1 MYDAINS
8 RYTYKNSSVLENKL
22 NITTEEK
29 LKEYETK
36 MVALK
41 LASID
46 KADFKRTYDEE
57 HLKAIHKYLF
67 EDVYDFAGQYRL
79 ENITK
84 DNFIFSQ
91 YQYIDENIKEV
102 FKKTNIQSLEDLPFE
117 ELIIKLSDFMTDLNV
132 LHPFREGNGRATREF
147 IREFL
152 DKLGF
157 EINWFEIDYN
167 DILRAS
173 MLAVIDDSEQI
184 ELLRKSIKRKMDRV
198 NEGKSVD
205 SYQHLMIY
213 LETEQ
218 PGW

>member
-184 ELLRKSIKRKMDRV
+184 ELLRKSIKRK
-198 NEGKSVD
+198 
-205 SYQHLMIY
+205 
-213 LETEQ
+213 
-218 PGW
+218 

>member
-8 RYTYKNSSVLENKL
+8 RYTYKNSSVLKNKL

-167 DILRAS
+167 YILRAS

-184 ELLRKSIKRKMDRV
+184 ELLRKSIKRK
-198 NEGKSVD
+198 
-205 SYQHLMIY
+205 
-213 LETEQ
+213 
-218 PGW
+218 

>member
-8 RYTYKNSSVLENKL
+8 RYTYKNSSVLKNKL

-91 YQYIDENIKEV
+91 YQYIDENIKEYV
-102 FKKTNIQSLEDLPFE
+102 DKAN
-117 ELIIKLSDFMTDLNV
+117 LIAI
-132 LHPFREGNGRATREF
+132 
-147 IREFL
+147 
-152 DKLGF
+152 
-157 EINWFEIDYN
+157 N
-167 DILRAS
+167 DILIGFEKEYCGKRNKKGN
-173 MLAVIDDSEQI
+173 
-184 ELLRKSIKRKMDRV
+184 LLIKEEYTRRLIK
-198 NEGKSVD
+198 
-205 SYQHLMIY
+205 
-213 LETEQ
+213 
-218 PGW
+218 

>member
-8 RYTYKNSSVLENKL
+8 RYTYKNSSVLKNKL

-152 DKLGF
+152 NKLGF

-184 ELLRKSIKRKMDRV
+184 ELLRKSIKRK
-198 NEGKSVD
+198 
-205 SYQHLMIY
+205 
-213 LETEQ
+213 
-218 PGW
+218 

>member
-8 RYTYKNSSVLENKL
+8 RYTYKNSSVLKNKL

-102 FKKTNIQSLEDLPFE
+102 FKKTNIQSLEDLAFE

-184 ELLRKSIKRKMDRV
+184 ELLRKSIKRK
-198 NEGKSVD
+198 
-205 SYQHLMIY
+205 
-213 LETEQ
+213 
-218 PGW
+218 

>member
-8 RYTYKNSSVLENKL
+8 RYTYKNSSVLKNKL

-117 ELIIKLSDFMTDLNV
+117 ELIIKLSDFITDLNV

-184 ELLRKSIKRKMDRV
+184 ELLRKSIKRK
-198 NEGKSVD
+198 
-205 SYQHLMIY
+205 
-213 LETEQ
+213 
-218 PGW
+218 

>member
-8 RYTYKNSSVLENKL
+8 RYTYKNSSVLKNKL

-184 ELLRKSIKRKMDRV
+184 ELLRKSIKRK
-198 NEGKSVD
+198 
-205 SYQHLMIY
+205 
-213 LETEQ
+213 
-218 PGW
+218 

>member
-1 MYDAINS
+1 MRELRKLKTVFLIYNNL
-8 RYTYKNSSVLENKL
+8 RCNFYVENKL

-184 ELLRKSIKRKMDRV
+184 ELLRKSIKRK
-198 NEGKSVD
+198 
-205 SYQHLMIY
+205 
-213 LETEQ
+213 
-218 PGW
+218 

>member
-8 RYTYKNSSVLENKL
+8 RYTYKNSSVLKNKL

-117 ELIIKLSDFMTDLNV
+117 ELIIKLSDFMTELNV

-184 ELLRKSIKRKMDRV
+184 ELLRKSIKRK
-198 NEGKSVD
+198 
-205 SYQHLMIY
+205 
-213 LETEQ
+213 
-218 PGW
+218 

>member
-8 RYTYKNSSVLENKL
+8 RYTYKNSSVLKNKL

-102 FKKTNIQSLEDLPFE
+102 FKKTNIHSLEDLPFE

-167 DILRAS
+167 YILRAS

-184 ELLRKSIKRKMDRV
+184 ELLRKSIKRK
-198 NEGKSVD
+198 
-205 SYQHLMIY
+205 
-213 LETEQ
+213 
-218 PGW
+218 

>member
-8 RYTYKNSSVLENKL
+8 RYTYKNSSVLKNKL

-57 HLKAIHKYLF
+57 HLKAIHNYLF

-184 ELLRKSIKRKMDRV
+184 ELLRKSIKRK
-198 NEGKSVD
+198 
-205 SYQHLMIY
+205 
-213 LETEQ
+213 
-218 PGW
+218 

>member
-8 RYTYKNSSVLENKL
+8 RYTYKNSSVLKNKL

-184 ELLRKSIKRKMDRV
+184 ELLRKSI
-198 NEGKSVD
+198 S
-205 SYQHLMIY
+205 
-213 LETEQ
+213 
-218 PGW
+218 

>member
-8 RYTYKNSSVLENKL
+8 RYTYKNSSVLKNKL

-46 KADFKRTYDEE
+46 KACFKRTYDEN
-57 HLKAIHKYLF
+57 HLKEIHKYLF
-67 EDVYDFAGQYRL
+67 EDVYDFAGEYRL

-91 YQYIDENIKEV
+91 YQYIDENIKEI
-102 FKKTNIQSLEDLPFE
+102 FKKTNIQGLVNMPFE

-152 DKLGF
+152 DKLGY

-167 DILRAS
+167 DILKAS
-173 MLAVIDDSEQI
+173 MLAVIDDAEQI
-184 ELLRKSIKRKMDRV
+184 KLLKKSIKRK
-198 NEGKSVD
+198 
-205 SYQHLMIY
+205 
-213 LETEQ
+213 
-218 PGW
+218 

>member
-167 DILRAS
+167 YILRAS

-184 ELLRKSIKRKMDRV
+184 ELLRKSIKRK
-198 NEGKSVD
+198 
-205 SYQHLMIY
+205 
-213 LETEQ
+213 
-218 PGW
+218 

>member
-8 RYTYKNSSVLENKL
+8 RYTYKNSSVLKNKL

-117 ELIIKLSDFMTDLNV
+117 EVIIKLSDFMTDLNV

-184 ELLRKSIKRKMDRV
+184 ELLRKSIKRK
-198 NEGKSVD
+198 
-205 SYQHLMIY
+205 
-213 LETEQ
+213 
-218 PGW
+218 